1 MTNHIDFA
9 GLSRR
14 DFLRVAALATGGLA
28 LGTACQSDSSETGA
42 FQGTIEF
49 WDWAYPPRI
58 ALLKGLVKE
67 WEGDNP
73 DVSLKYNPLE
83 WTEIETKILT
93 AATSGTGPAFSNIH
107 YFWRY
112 DLQRAGILAPY
123 PEDMFDWDRLI
134 STPFNRDPETD
145 RVFTSDFCY
154 YCTQTYYNKEL
165 LDQEGIKES
174 EIPRRW
180 DDFISMSQ
188 QLTKTDAG
196 GKIEQVG
203 LSLNDYWSREWLWM
217 DLIYQQGGWLWNESG
232 TEALW
237 NSDEGVEALQF
248 IQDVYHEWKVD
259 DARFLVQPDAF
270 GNGKAATYV
279 NMGYTGGGIND
290 SYPKMKGKWATA
302 VEPTLSGEP
311 LPAWGLQVPEEG
323 FTVFNQFPES
333 VQRLAF
339 DFIEFMLGSDEQRIE
354 WALVMQGPPDA
365 KHLLD
370 HEKIGGSNVI
380 ATQAETLPYR
390 VNYGERPI
398 EAEKLWRVMFDEVVL
413 KKADPQTV
421 LDDVTAQMNETLETS
436 GKQPVIVER
445 NYAPPSG

>member
-1 MTNHIDFA
+1 MTINSDFG

-28 LGTACQSDSSETGA
+28 LGTACQSGPSETEA

-58 ALLKGLVKE
+58 ALLKRLAKG
-67 WEGDNP
+67 WEDDHP
-73 DVSLKYNPLE
+73 DVNLKYNPLE

-123 PEDMFDWDRLI
+123 PEDIFNWENLI
-134 STPFNRDPETD
+134 STPFNRDPETNE
-145 RVFTSDFCY
+145 VFTSDFCY
-154 YCTQTYYNKEL
+154 YCSQTYYNKEL

-174 EIPRRW
+174 EIPRKW
-180 DDFISMSQ
+180 DDFLALSQ
-188 QLTKTDAG
+188 QLTKADAS

-203 LSLNDYWSREWLWM
+203 FSINDYWAREWLWM

-248 IQDVYHEWKVD
+248 IQDVYHKWNVD
-259 DARFLVQPDAF
+259 DPKFLVQADAF

-279 NMGYTGGGIND
+279 NLGYTGASINE
-290 SYPKMKGKWATA
+290 SFPKMTGKWATA

-311 LPAWGLQVPEEG
+311 LPSWGLQVPEEG
-323 FTVFNQFPES
+323 FTVFKQFPES
-333 VQRLAF
+333 VQKLAF
-339 DFIEFMLGSDEQRIE
+339 DFIDFMLGSDEQRIE

-370 HEKIGGSNVI
+370 NEKIAGSNVI

-398 EAEKLWRVMFDEVVL
+398 EAEKLWRTMFDEVVL
-413 KKADPQTV
+413 KKADPKTV
-421 LDDVTAQMNETLETS
+421 LDDATAQINEILESS
-436 GKQPVIVER
+436 GKERVIVER
-445 NYAPPSG
+445 QYAPPSG